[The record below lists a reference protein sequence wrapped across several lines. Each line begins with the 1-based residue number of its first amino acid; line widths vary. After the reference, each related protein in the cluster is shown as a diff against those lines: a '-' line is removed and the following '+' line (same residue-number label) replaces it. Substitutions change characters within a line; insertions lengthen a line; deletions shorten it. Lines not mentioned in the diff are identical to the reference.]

1 MSTTTTSNAFDE
13 TRLDLAPSLTEVF
26 HSDTPRDRS
35 AREMWKLYDLRP
47 KTDVG
52 FFDKIGLAFSN
63 ETVIA
68 ELWRE
73 MNAPDYKPE
82 KNFRVTADDIEQYAS
97 DIPEDQLNRVIS
109 SSNSFAEF
117 IYETDQVRLT
127 NKRRSEL
134 FSGGPAGVATGL
146 GLTMMAAG
154 GEAVALTLLGSAI
167 ANPQAGLATGAVN
180 TITKLKRIKAM
191 FKAMGVAAAVDIP
204 LETARYNLDKT
215 MRPLDVAVALG
226 ASAGLSG
233 AMGAAFPKLFL
244 KELQGFSNTAAVKEA
259 ADAARAAGKP
269 DVAEAVEETIKQRV
283 SVRPYQAFVDEAE
296 AMNRPQLIAKAKELG
311 IKTSR
316 RNAAGGQSPKKSVD
330 LRREIVAAQR
340 EFEGADTVNIG
351 RQVARDLEGLN
362 KTEKAD
368 YARNLGVS
376 ETVIRKGGIE
386 LRRAIHRQAQ
396 EAAKTGK
403 ITTGVI
409 PKLPTG
415 VRLSKTASFKKIKV
429 KFKSNVEAALW
440 TIAKGKNAEKAAKLK
455 QWFKDGGVD
464 DVDELAKQFVKQVEE
479 DSKSFITGKGVW
491 KTKTYGLEAEKF
503 KLGKETLVKED
514 NAIVSVF
521 YNPDRSKAWLVTH
534 TIDNSYGLGI
544 TRMKVDFSGFELT
557 PGGRVIDTISM
568 RGRGSFNRESLQA
581 LRTIINDT
589 FEVAKS
595 QGITKVRF
603 SASTAS
609 RAKAYK
615 RIAKRY
621 FNIDDSNIDETSS
634 KSMLIGV
641 PQSPVNEL
649 RPDIRAMGLSAKTKG
664 GEPIEPEMGI
674 FQSRDPYDF
683 TVDEDLVEASIPKAP
698 GDPGIHPV
706 SDIPDAPIVVN
717 GEVRGEGPADMVRLR
732 EEDLAARDA
741 EQYKVFKHGQGI
753 RETIARA
760 IEVFPGDVPFLRPV
774 FSFFAPVSIRLL
786 RSESQTIRRF
796 ADLFLENPRGGGQN
810 VTTATS
816 INTHRMTSRL
826 WQGLDLAKAN
836 ARKAGTRL
844 EDIDIIR
851 GVRSGQDFD
860 GPLGDAVRA
869 VRKFNSEILKYGKEG
884 GVFTEAIP
892 ESAKYFHRSYSST
905 AFSKAIQQFGED
917 EVLEFFTQAIMSHK
931 STRAAKLTH
940 TKAQSV
946 ARRIM
951 EYAKDPEGARDWRG
965 SQIMIDGMRQRLIKE
980 GIAEDEVDDF
990 IRAIAPHVENQPHIS
1005 YGRRRIE
1012 LDETFEG
1019 TLGGQN
1025 VHIDEFF
1032 NNDLRGNVTR
1042 YAQRVIGGVETRK
1055 GFQALFGEADLTMA
1069 DVLSRLRMAAGDVGE
1084 DSQFIQDI
1092 ASHAYK
1098 GLTGLPI
1105 YNNPQFMKWSMASN
1119 SFAQATIGMTLG
1131 FAQLPE
1137 IASIMMRSGF
1147 KASLQ
1152 QLPSLK
1158 EIGTIFTMGIRDLA
1172 TGRQGLGMASL
1183 RDDLASVLETFTGV
1197 GGDYRRGEHFMR
1209 RLDDMAFDDEYVKVG
1224 MNKYMDYGRQTA
1236 VLNPLG
1242 IMPMD
1247 TFLRRWAVRS
1257 SFQHFVNEAYTMK
1270 AGKAVLNDGFWNNAK
1285 VRFEQIG
1292 VTGEAFDRISAA
1304 LRDPSVV
1311 STHPGKFGRYTVK
1324 NIDVSKM
1331 ADSAAF
1337 DEFALALKRHTDSM
1351 VQRQS
1356 FGESPYW
1363 VNTQVGKLISQ
1374 YRVFML
1380 ASKSKQM
1387 AAGIARGDMRE
1398 AANVVGSAGLGIL
1411 AYQLQTYY
1419 RSLGMSERDRKL
1431 YLSEKFKDENLIKAG
1446 VVKGSYSNIFPMLID
1461 SGSFILGKGPV
1472 FDPSMRTTGLGSD
1485 PIRGAVPYSVLYGK
1499 MWPAAREIT
1508 GELFR
1513 GDELSESDLRNVQSL
1528 IWATKIPGV
1537 DQLINSQFI
1546 NKLGLPEKD
1555 N

>member
-1 MSTTTTSNAFDE
+1 MSTAPTPYSSIFNLNTPEERTNRELYHAYTLRPSENVGFLEKVSNALQ
-13 TRLDLAPSLTEVF
+13 T
-26 HSDTPRDRS
+26 
-35 AREMWKLYDLRP
+35 
-47 KTDVG
+47 
-52 FFDKIGLAFSN
+52 
-63 ETVIA
+63 ETVTGQFIRDVFSSGFK
-68 ELWRE
+68 EQPGYVVSDE
-73 MNAPDYKPE
+73 
-82 KNFRVTADDIEQYAS
+82 DIQEYAS
-97 DIPEDQLNRVIS
+97 DLPVEMAERAALS
-109 SSNSFAEF
+109 ATSFPDF
-117 IYETDQVRLT
+117 LFETDQIRKTL
-127 NKRRSEL
+127 KSRAEL
-134 FSGGPAGVATGL
+134 FSGGPIGATVGIGL
-146 GLTMMAAG
+146 MIGAAG

-180 TITKLKRIKAM
+180 TITKLKRIKST
-191 FKAMGVAAAVDIP
+191 FKAMGIAAAVDIP

-215 MRPLDVAVALG
+215 LRPLDVAVALG

-244 KELQGFSNTAAVKEA
+244 KELQEFSKTAAVKEA

-269 DVAEAVEETIKQRV
+269 DVAEAVEETIKQRI

-296 AMNRPQLIAKAKELG
+296 AMTRPELIAKAKELG
-311 IKTSR
+311 IETHK
-316 RNAAGGQSPKKSVD
+316 RNVRGGKSPKKSVD

-340 EFEGADTVNIG
+340 ELEGADTVNIG

-362 KTEKAD
+362 KTQKAD

-396 EAAKTGK
+396 EAARTGK

-409 PKLPTG
+409 PKLPKG

-429 KFKSNVEAALW
+429 RFKSNVEAALW
-440 TIAKGKNAEKAAKLK
+440 TIAKGKNAEKVDKLK
-455 QWFKDGGVD
+455 QWFKDSGVD

-491 KTKTYGLEAEKF
+491 RTKTFGLNADRF
-503 KLGKETLVKED
+503 KIGKESLHKDDDT
-514 NAIVSVF
+514 ITSVF
-521 YNPDRSKAWLVTH
+521 YNADRSRAWQISH
-534 TIDNSYGLGI
+534 IIHEDGGI
-544 TRMKVDFSGFELT
+544 MKVDFVGYKLT
-557 PGGRVIDTISM
+557 PGGRIKDVIQM
-568 RGRGSFNRESLQA
+568 HGRGNFNRESLQV
-581 LRTIINDT
+581 LRTVINDT

-595 QGITKVRF
+595 QGITRVEF
-603 SASTAS
+603 SASTPS

-621 FNIDDSNIDETSS
+621 FNIDDSGIEETSDV
-634 KSMLIGV
+634 SMLIDV
-641 PQSPVNEL
+641 PWGPLGEL

-741 EQYKVFKHGQGI
+741 EQYKVFGHGQGI

-760 IEVFPGDVPFLRPV
+760 IEVFPGDVPFLRPI

-826 WQGLDLAKAN
+826 WQGLDLARAN

-851 GVRSGQDFD
+851 AVRSGQDFD

-892 ESAKYFHRSYSST
+892 ESARYFHRSYSST

-940 TKAQSV
+940 AKAQSV

-1019 TLGGQN
+1019 TLGGKN

-1152 QLPSLK
+1152 QLPSLR

-1172 TGRQGLGMASL
+1172 TGRQGLGMVSF

-1270 AGKAVLNDGFWNNAK
+1270 AGKAVLNDGFWSNAK

-1292 VTGEAFDRISAA
+1292 ITGEAFDRISAA
-1304 LRDPSVV
+1304 LRDPSIV
-1311 STHPGKFGRYTVK
+1311 STHPGMFGRYTVR

-1331 ADSAAF
+1331 ADIAAF

-1419 RSLGMSERDRKL
+1419 RSLGMSERDRQL

-1446 VVKGSYSNIFPMLID
+1446 IVKGSYSNIFPMLID

-1472 FDPSMRTTGLGSD
+1472 FDPSMRTTGLGID
-1485 PIRGAVPYSVLYGK
+1485 PIRGSVPYSVLYGK

-1513 GDELSESDLRNVQSL
+1513 EDELSESDLRNVQSL

>member
-1 MSTTTTSNAFDE
+1 MTNSNDKSLMPFGAWWE
-13 TRLDLAPSLTEVF
+13 PNTPERRTNRQLSELRLL
-26 HSDTPRDRS
+26 TPR
-35 AREMWKLYDLRP
+35 KN
-47 KTDVG
+47 VG
-52 FFDKIGLAFSN
+52 FVDKVGLAFSTG
-63 ETVIA
+63 TVTVPFLTKEESFFSPTGVSGFSVSEKDLEDFA
-68 ELWRE
+68 GDL
-73 MNAPDYKPE
+73 PE
-82 KNFRVTADDIEQYAS
+82 HIQ
-97 DIPEDQLNRVIS
+97 NRILAS
-109 SSNSFAEF
+109 SSSFPSFLEEV
-117 IYETDQVRLT
+117 YEAR
-127 NKRRSEL
+127 KRVKMRQEL
-134 FSGGPAGVATGL
+134 YSGGMSGTLTGL
-146 GLTMMAAG
+146 GLEMAATAS
-154 GEAVALTLLGSAI
+154 EAVMLTILGGGLFGAGARMSQAAGKLITTGQRIRGATKAAAI
-167 ANPQAGLATGAVN
+167 
-180 TITKLKRIKAM
+180 
-191 FKAMGVAAAVDIP
+191 AAAVDVP
-204 LETARYNLDKT
+204 LEFARYEQDNTL
-215 MRPLDVAVALG
+215 RPADLLIAIG
-226 ASAGLSG
+226 ASGTLSAGIG
-233 AMGAAFPKLFL
+233 AWKPGLFL
-244 KELQGFSNTAAVKEA
+244 NELQGISRTAAAKEA

-409 PKLPTG
+409 PKLPEG

-429 KFKSNVEAALW
+429 RFKSNVEAALW

-491 KTKTYGLEAEKF
+491 RTKTYGLEVERF
-503 KLGKETLVKED
+503 KVGKESFLKDED
-514 NAIVSVF
+514 AAVSVF
-521 YNPDRSKAWLVTH
+521 YNSDRSKAWSINYA
-534 TIDNSYGLGI
+534 IDDENG
-544 TRMKVDFSGFELT
+544 RMKVDFSGYELNSR
-557 PGGRVIDTISM
+557 GKIIDVILM
-568 RGRGSFNRESLQA
+568 QGRGSFNRESLQA
-581 LRTIINDT
+581 LRTIINDA

-595 QGITKVRF
+595 QGITRVRF

-634 KSMLIGV
+634 KSMVIDV
-641 PQSPVNEL
+641 PYGPLGDL

-760 IEVFPGDVPFLRPV
+760 IEVFPGDVPFLRPI

-860 GPLGDAVRA
+860 GPLGEAVRA

-905 AFSKAIQQFGED
+905 AFAKAIQQFGED

-1069 DVLSRLRMAAGDVGE
+1069 DVLSRLRMAAGDAGE

-1105 YNNPQFMKWSMASN
+1105 YSNPQFMKWSMASN

-1147 KASLQ
+1147 RASLQ
-1152 QLPSLK
+1152 QLPSLR

-1209 RLDDMAFDDEYVKVG
+1209 RLDDMAFDDEYVKLG

-1270 AGKAVLNDGFWNNAK
+1270 AGKAVLNDGFWSNAK

-1304 LRDPSVV
+1304 LRDPSIV
-1311 STHPGKFGRYTVK
+1311 STHPGMFGRYTVK

-1331 ADSAAF
+1331 ADVAAF

-1419 RSLGMSERDRKL
+1419 RSLGMSERDRQL

-1472 FDPSMRTTGLGSD
+1472 FDPSMRTTGLGID
-1485 PIRGAVPYSVLYGK
+1485 PIRGSVPYSVLYGK

-1513 GDELSESDLRNVQSL
+1513 EDELSESDLRNVQSL

-1546 NKLGLPEKD
+1546 DKLGLPEKD